1 MEKITN
7 ANEALEWFNQ
17 TYQLEQINTT
27 TENKC
32 ETVIVDQSAKHDVI
46 EPKKQK
52 SKRQINWDEKYR
64 PQTLSEIILPLNMA
78 KYFTNVIKHG
88 DTPNLGL
95 FSKMPGTGK
104 SSLVNILKNELL
116 FEALDVNA
124 SSDRGIDFMRDVVKR
139 FTELSNFFEQIR
151 YVVFEESDQLT
162 QEAQK
167 LLKQQIEKVNN
178 KCQFI
183 FTANDI
189 SKLDKAVLS
198 RLEVFDLDDEFAK
211 DKAYVQPLMIKKL
224 MQIAKLEQC
233 DVEQSVIES
242 IVSKRYPSMR
252 NMTLD
257 LKKHCRSYC

>member
-1 MEKITN
+1 MQKITN
-7 ANEALEWFNQ
+7 VNEALEWFNQ
-17 TYQLEQINTT
+17 TYQSEQINTT
-27 TENKC
+27 TETMC
-32 ETVIVDQSAKHDVI
+32 ETPIDDQSPKHDVI
-46 EPKKQK
+46 EPKQK
-52 SKRQINWDEKYR
+52 NKRPMNWDEKYR
-64 PQTLSEIILPLNMA
+64 PQTLSELILPRNMA
-78 KYFTNVIKHG
+78 KYFANVIKHG
-88 DTPNLGL
+88 ETPNLGL

-104 SSLVNILKNELL
+104 SSLVNILKNTLSIESLH
-116 FEALDVNA
+116 VNA
-124 SSDRGIDFMRDVVKR
+124 SNTNGIDFMRGDVMR
-139 FTELSNFFEQIR
+139 FATKSSWDGKIK
-151 YVVFEESDQLT
+151 YVIFEESDQLRSDV
-162 QEAQK
+162 QK
-167 LLKQQIEKVNN
+167 LLKTEIERLNGH
-178 KCQFI
+178 CQFI

-189 SKLDKAVLS
+189 SKFNEAVLS